1 MRFELEDWALKEIKE
16 FNIEIYK
23 LANGI
28 HKYNF
33 EVKDS
38 FFEHFENSLIE
49 KGSALVVVELEKSD
63 TFIKMGFDI
72 QGMYELICD
81 RSLESFFQHFS
92 THEKVIFKFG
102 PEVQELDDDIYVILK
117 NTQRLNIAQLVYEFI
132 SITIPMKKL
141 HPRYE
146 NDLENEDEMLIY
158 SSEDE
163 DQGNESE
170 AQEEKDIDPR
180 WLKLKNLKNN
190 NDN

>member
-1 MRFELEDWALKEIKE
+1 MEDWALKEIKE

-146 NDLENEDEMLIY
+146 NDLENEDEILIY